1 MNFRAIFFWLVLKVH
16 WKIGAFS
23 ENHNFGSADDPHS
36 SRDLRGSSFTGGQ
49 QFLPD
54 VSIDTC
60 NIDDFACLAMAQK
73 DRLGL
78 EAIKQLHKQLDDDK
92 DGNIDLSESDDFLK
106 EELKYNSGAEKRQKN
121 FHRNDDYHISVRE
134 LWEAW
139 LKSEVHNWTVEQTTD
154 WLTTYVELPQYVPK
168 FLENRVT
175 GANLPRLAVNNA
187 PYLAALGIK
196 DPIHKQKIALKAMDV
211 VLFGPPK
218 DVPHWKDLTLIFL
231 TIVGGLGVWYAYQ
244 QNKKFKNHLNRM
256 NSDMDSLQN
265 AEKALENLQ
274 KELEQAKQAQETV
287 ISEKQNLEKKLQDSK
302 SELCSLPSSYSDLEV
317 TQLKAEIEMLRTEL
331 QLAEGELKD
340 RCWTPPVALQQW
352 LQLTHE
358 IENKSYLKKKMAAEK
373 QLQQAREA
381 CEKLRKKRSS
391 LVGAFVSTHG
401 KSIDEVDR
409 SIVEARTS
417 LNEVTQEL
425 QERVHRWKQIE
436 MLCGFNIINNN
447 GFNYL
452 ENALYRNIN
461 GRGFGLRGRMS
472 STDDLD
478 DDTGSVYS
486 AFQGYADTGMLHSK
500 DGDSSSSETSK
511 QDEEV
516 RPSDVKVSSRNN
528 VHFLVGDEGYD
539 DPTPSQVLPRNITN
553 RLSTHPKS
561 ISQSNISMNPPLKS
575 TSMVRSVS
583 QDIHTSIT
591 DLKPKSSLSDTSLD
605 VSKVKAGTMRQMT
618 IKEQPSVSLEDDIC
632 STDSSIIDENDIKK
646 KKRKLIFFSKKSK
659 NKGD

>member
-1 MNFRAIFFWLVLKVH
+1 MHGRGLIFWIVFNVYLKYVSS
-16 WKIGAFS
+16 IEYSVPQPADTARTS
-23 ENHNFGSADDPHS
+23 NENYRSSYYSGSAP
-36 SRDLRGSSFTGGQ
+36 
-49 QFLPD
+49 
-54 VSIDTC
+54 SIFEGNFDTC
-60 NIDDFACLAMAQK
+60 NEEDFACLAMAQK

-92 DGNIDLSESDDFLK
+92 DGTIDLSESDDFLK

-121 FHRNDDYHISVRE
+121 FHRNDDYHISVKE

-154 WLTTYVELPQYVPK
+154 WLTTCVELPQYVPT
-168 FLENRVT
+168 FIEHRVT

-187 PYLAALGIK
+187 AYLTVLGIK

-231 TIVGGLGVWYAYQ
+231 TIAGGLGAWYYYQ
-244 QNKKFKNHLNRM
+244 QNKKFKIHMNRM
-256 NSDMDSLQN
+256 TKDMDSLQN

-274 KELEQAKQAQETV
+274 KELEEAKQAQESV
-287 ISEKQNLEKKLQDSK
+287 ITEKQDLEKKLQDSR
-302 SELCSLPSSYSDLEV
+302 SELNSLPSSYSDLEV

-340 RCWTPPVALQQW
+340 RCWAPPVALQQW

-358 IENKSYLKKKMAAEK
+358 IEHKSYLKKKIQAEK

-409 SIVEARTS
+409 SIVEARTA

-436 MLCGFNIINNN
+436 MLCSFNIMNNN
-447 GFNYL
+447 GFSYL
-452 ENALYRNIN
+452 ENVLYRNAN
-461 GRGFGLRGRMS
+461 GRGIGLRGRMS

-486 AFQGYADTGMLHSK
+486 AFPGLMKFLH
-500 DGDSSSSETSK
+500 
-511 QDEEV
+511 
-516 RPSDVKVSSRNN
+516 
-528 VHFLVGDEGYD
+528 H
-539 DPTPSQVLPRNITN
+539 
-553 RLSTHPKS
+553 
-561 ISQSNISMNPPLKS
+561 
-575 TSMVRSVS
+575 
-583 QDIHTSIT
+583 
-591 DLKPKSSLSDTSLD
+591 LD
-605 VSKVKAGTMRQMT
+605 M
-618 IKEQPSVSLEDDIC
+618 
-632 STDSSIIDENDIKK
+632 
-646 KKRKLIFFSKKSK
+646 
-659 NKGD
+659 